1 MRLAG
6 TFQEGVVVAYAV
18 HTSLSCSRMPP
29 QHMGG
34 GGMAGPQ
41 MMQQHGGQDQRSGF
55 GGGMAGPGGVPGC
68 SPGGGGSGVPGG
80 PQGMAAI
87 FSLGQSAIGAPV
99 HVILV
104 QQVGVPSFSGRGA
117 AQGAAACH
125 PTQICDAVSVASCV
139 CWALQ
144 DLPPGC
150 LAYQCAALE
159 R

>member
-1 MRLAG
+1 
-6 TFQEGVVVAYAV
+6 
-18 HTSLSCSRMPP
+18 
-29 QHMGG
+29 
-34 GGMAGPQ
+34 MAGPQ
-41 MMQQHGGQDQRSGF
+41 MMQQHNGQDPRSGF
-55 GGGMAGPGGVPGC
+55 GGMPGGGMAGPGGVPGG

-117 AQGAAACH
+117 VRGAAACH
-125 PTQICDAVSVASCV
+125 PTQISDAVSVASCV

-144 DLPPGC
+144 DPPPGC
-150 LAYQCAALE
+150 FAYQCAAASGLE
-159 R
+159 PLTEASAFAFNA